1 MTTTGMRGNKD
12 GKRVLFILQCI
23 LYYYIYIIYLFIF
36 LFIYLFSKFKTFL
49 DVNRWVY
56 DKERGISI
64 KTKNPQRAK
73 DQAILPK
80 DQIEMN
86 GIALGARVT
95 DGKLTRSSRLLTK
108 QNTAQNPFDVLSD
121 DEGDRCIIRKQT
133 PQPKKQKVIARSTI
147 KWTPKMLKL
156 LAASV
161 KKHKGKAGNG
171 RIAWTLVSKDL
182 KLNKRAVQAEWK
194 KIARNQDPVLVETEE
209 FNDEC
214 DDECTSVA
222 DVTCTD
228 DCSSRGTLPLPLQT
242 PPPPPPQSASVDA
255 QLKALIALVNNQDAK
270 INGLMAKID
279 EGERAAREAA
289 NSQQLLATTQL
300 EKASPLLE
308 DRNNKLRKRRRSK
321 KSCNIPEGSK
331 VMSFN
336 DMELYQASVIQAEE
350 LNALKQANLLLK
362 TMRN

>member
-1 MTTTGMRGNKD
+1 M
-12 GKRVLFILQCI
+12 Q
-23 LYYYIYIIYLFIF
+23 
-36 LFIYLFSKFKTFL
+36 
-49 DVNRWVY
+49 
-56 DKERGISI
+56 
-64 KTKNPQRAK
+64 
-73 DQAILPK
+73 
-80 DQIEMN
+80 
-86 GIALGARVT
+86 
-95 DGKLTRSSRLLTK
+95 
-108 QNTAQNPFDVLSD
+108 
-121 DEGDRCIIRKQT
+121 
-133 PQPKKQKVIARSTI
+133 
-147 KWTPKMLKL
+147 KL

-161 KKHKGKAGNG
+161 KKHKGMAGNG
-171 RIAWTLVSKDL
+171 GIAWTLVSKDL

-194 KIARNQDPVLVETEE
+194 KIAKKQKPVLVETEE
-209 FNDEC
+209 YNDEC
-214 DDECTSVA
+214 DDECTSAVA

-228 DCSSRGTLPLPLQT
+228 CSSSGTLPLPLQT
-242 PPPPPPQSASVDA
+242 PPPPPPQSASVNA

-308 DRNNKLRKRRRSK
+308 DRNNKLRKRGRRSK
-321 KSCNIPEGSK
+321 KSCNIPEGST